1 MNIFKHFFKIKL
13 IYPILNNDIIKI
25 LFNIIIIFLFNL
37 FYFLTFLCVDFVG
50 VVTGVVVADVVVAGV
65 ADAPHIALC
74 VVESHFAIAIT
85 GALNTLLEVESAVT
99 DEASFIKFLVESS
112 SFGLESHVSLKS
124 SKSAFGF

>member
-1 MNIFKHFFKIKL
+1 MILLKYYL
-13 IYPILNNDIIKI
+13 IL
-25 LFNIIIIFLFNL
+25 LLLFLFNL

-99 DEASFIKFLVESS
+99 DEASVINFLVESS

>member
-1 MNIFKHFFKIKL
+1 MNIFKHFLKIKL

-25 LFNIIIIFLFNL
+25 LFNINIIFLFNL

-50 VVTGVVVADVVVAGV
+50 VVTGVVVAGV

-99 DEASFIKFLVESS
+99 DEASVINFLVESS

>member
-1 MNIFKHFFKIKL
+1 MILLKYYL
-13 IYPILNNDIIKI
+13 IL
-25 LFNIIIIFLFNL
+25 LLLFLFNL

-50 VVTGVVVADVVVAGV
+50 VVAGVVVVAGV

-99 DEASFIKFLVESS
+99 DEASVINFLVESS